1 MKLAQA
7 KKQEKEAAA
16 SAAKTT
22 ASSRRKKAAANGSA
36 AKRKPASK
44 AKAGKKL
51 EPKEPYN
58 LVIVESPAK
67 AKTIEKFLG
76 NGYKVAA
83 SNGHLIDL
91 PKSKIGVDIENN
103 FEPQYIVIRGRTPL
117 LNDLKKQANAAKI
130 IYLATDPDREGE
142 AISWHIANAID
153 GGKDVRRIEFNEI
166 TKSAVTGAIKH
177 PRQIDL
183 NRVNAQQARRVLD
196 RLVGYKLSPLLWQ
209 KVRRGLSAGR
219 VQSVTVRLIVDRE
232 NDIRNFVPQEY
243 WTITAK
249 LADQQGKNRF
259 EAVFY
264 GKAGKKLVPENQEQT
279 QAILDAILGKDFII
293 TKVKKG
299 TKQRRPFAPFTT
311 STLQQDAARKLGFTT
326 KRTMAVAQGLY
337 EGVKL
342 SESETVGLITYMR
355 TDSTRVSAEAQ
366 HAARE
371 QIIKQY
377 GAEYAPEKFNIYA
390 GRKNAQDAHEA
401 IRPTYVERTPASIK
415 EKLTADQYKLYQLIH
430 SRFLASQMTPARY
443 ENMSY
448 ELEVEGYTF
457 RASFSKLVFHGFKA
471 AYDVQMEEDE
481 SQNKTMPPMVEGDS
495 CKALKIEPKQN
506 FTSPP
511 PRYTEASLVK
521 TLEELGIGR
530 PSTYAPTIS
539 TILER
544 EYVKKE
550 KRALVPTEL
559 GEIVTDLMK
568 KNFPDIVDIQFTAD
582 MEEKL
587 DTVESEGRDW
597 RGIVGEFYAPFEKE
611 LEKAEQSVEHVKIP
625 DRPAGIICELCGAE
639 MVYKS
644 GRFGEFIACP
654 NYPACKNTKPIK
666 NTIKTPCPKCGGTVV
681 QKRSKKG
688 RIFYGCDNYPKCDF
702 VSWDMPIEEKCPV
715 CGSYM
720 VQKRGKGAYKKCAN
734 ENCPTNQKGAK
745 GAKDE

>member
-264 GKAGKKLVPENQEQT
+264 GKAGKKLMPENQEQT
-279 QAILDAILGKDFII
+279 QAILDAILGKDFMIRKIERDEEMIQYLI
-293 TKVKKG
+293 TIEERFWNENVMKQIMPDPDGTKNCSEQIAKLYFKSDGRKTVDLYGVDEMLNRREELTQLIDRMEAEKASIDQKVKIKM
-299 TKQRRPFAPFTT
+299 
-311 STLQQDAARKLGFTT
+311 QDAAYG
-326 KRTMAVAQGLY
+326 RTERYKV
-337 EGVKL
+337 
-342 SESETVGLITYMR
+342 SW
-355 TDSTRVSAEAQ
+355 VSA
-366 HAARE
+366 
-371 QIIKQY
+371 
-377 GAEYAPEKFNIYA
+377 N
-390 GRKNAQDAHEA
+390 
-401 IRPTYVERTPASIK
+401 
-415 EKLTADQYKLYQLIH
+415 
-430 SRFLASQMTPARY
+430 MT
-443 ENMSY
+443 
-448 ELEVEGYTF
+448 
-457 RASFSKLVFHGFKA
+457 
-471 AYDVQMEEDE
+471 
-481 SQNKTMPPMVEGDS
+481 
-495 CKALKIEPKQN
+495 
-506 FTSPP
+506 
-511 PRYTEASLVK
+511 
-521 TLEELGIGR
+521 
-530 PSTYAPTIS
+530 
-539 TILER
+539 
-544 EYVKKE
+544 
-550 KRALVPTEL
+550 
-559 GEIVTDLMK
+559 
-568 KNFPDIVDIQFTAD
+568 
-582 MEEKL
+582 KL
-587 DTVESEGRDW
+587 DTKKLKSELPDVYER
-597 RGIVGEFYAPFEKE
+597 FCYATSSRRF
-611 LEKAEQSVEHVKIP
+611 LVNKI
-625 DRPAGIICELCGAE
+625 A
-639 MVYKS
+639 
-644 GRFGEFIACP
+644 
-654 NYPACKNTKPIK
+654 
-666 NTIKTPCPKCGGTVV
+666 
-681 QKRSKKG
+681 
-688 RIFYGCDNYPKCDF
+688 
-702 VSWDMPIEEKCPV
+702 
-715 CGSYM
+715 
-720 VQKRGKGAYKKCAN
+720 
-734 ENCPTNQKGAK
+734 
-745 GAKDE
+745 